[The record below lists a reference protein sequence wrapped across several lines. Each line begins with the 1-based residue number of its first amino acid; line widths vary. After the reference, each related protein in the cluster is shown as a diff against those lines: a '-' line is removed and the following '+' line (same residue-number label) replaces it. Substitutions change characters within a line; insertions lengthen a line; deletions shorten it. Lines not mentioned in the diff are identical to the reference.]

1 MEIIRLPKEMQA
13 RAEKIRNAGKK
24 ISFVPTMGYFHE
36 GHTSLMD
43 IGKRLADVLVVS
55 LFVNPTQFGPTED
68 YKSYPRDFERDC
80 KIASEHG
87 CDIMF
92 APEVSDFYPEGYQTW
107 VTVEELTKTLCGASR
122 PTHFRGVAT
131 VVAKLFNC
139 VKPHYAVFGK
149 KDYQQLK
156 VVEQMVRDL
165 NFDIEIIEAETYR
178 EPDGLA
184 MSSRNTY
191 LNPDERKA
199 ATCLIRALRE
209 VESAFKKGERN
220 AEKLRAIA
228 SELISSEP
236 LANIDY
242 IEIASQKT
250 MQLIKGVIKEP
261 VIMALAVKIGKA
273 RLIDNIE
280 LNVGE

>member
-1 MEIIRLPKEMQA
+1 MEIIKSPKDMQQ
-13 RAEKIRNAGKK
+13 RAEKLRQQGKK
-24 ISFVPTMGYFHE
+24 LAFVPTMGFYHK
-36 GHTSLMD
+36 GHASLMD
-43 IGKRLADVLVVS
+43 IGKKLGDFLVVS
-55 LFVNPTQFGPTED
+55 LFVNPTQFGPAED
-68 YKSYPRDFERDC
+68 YRSYPRDFERDC
-80 KIASEHG
+80 NMATEHG
-87 CDIMF
+87 TDIMF
-92 APEVSDFYPEGYQTW
+92 APEASDFYPEGYQTW

-139 VKPHYAVFGK
+139 VKPHYAIFGR

-156 VVEQMVRDL
+156 VIEQMVKDL
-165 NFDIEIIEAETYR
+165 NFDIEIVPAETYR
-178 EPDGLA
+178 ESDGLA

-191 LNPDERKA
+191 LSPDERKA
-199 ATCLIRALRE
+199 ATCLIRALRA
-209 VESAFKKGERN
+209 VKSAFKSGEQN
-220 AEKLRAIA
+220 AEKLRVIA

-250 MQLIKGVIKEP
+250 MKLLSGKIKEP
-261 VIMALAVKIGKA
+261 SVMALAVRVGKA

-280 LNVGE
+280 LFPER

>member
-1 MEIIRLPKEMQA
+1 MEIIHSPNEMQA
-13 RAEKIRNAGKK
+13 LAEKIRNDGKK
-24 ISFVPTMGYFHE
+24 IALVPTMGFFHE

-43 IGKRLADVLVVS
+43 IGKKLADVLVVS

-68 YKSYPRDFERDC
+68 YKKYPRDFERDC
-80 KIASEHG
+80 KMAGEHG

-92 APEVSDFYPEGYQTW
+92 APEASDFYFENYQTW
-107 VTVEELTKTLCGASR
+107 VTVEELTKTLCGESR

-139 VKPHYAVFGK
+139 AKPHYAIFGK

-156 VVEQMVRDL
+156 VIEQMVRDL

-191 LNPDERKA
+191 LNSDERKA
-199 ATCLIRALRE
+199 ATCLVRALRA

-220 AEKLRAIA
+220 AEKLRAVA

-242 IEIASQKT
+242 IDIASQKT
-250 MQLIKGVIKEP
+250 MKLVRGTIKEP
-261 VIMALAVKIGKA
+261 VVMALAVKIGKA

-280 LNVGE
+280 LNIEE